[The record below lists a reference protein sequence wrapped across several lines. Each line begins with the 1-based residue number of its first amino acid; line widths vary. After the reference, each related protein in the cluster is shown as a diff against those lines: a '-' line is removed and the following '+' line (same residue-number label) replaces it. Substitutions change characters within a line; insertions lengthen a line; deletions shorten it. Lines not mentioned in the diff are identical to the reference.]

1 MVNKRKICFKR
12 SGLLYTL
19 SKMDYASRLVHYISK
34 EALIEANRRFP
45 KRPPIIHN
53 LNYIGVIDFSNIL
66 LSPLSEIIKDKPNE

>member
-12 SGLLYTL
+12 EGERYIV
-19 SKMDYASRLVHYISK
+19 SKMSKSFRLVHYLSK

-53 LNYIGVIDFSNIL
+53 LDLVDWDKIL
-66 LSPLSEIIKDKPNE
+66 SKYN